1 MPGRCVA
8 EWFTLLLA
16 YKEGSDIYACNG
28 RKFVK
33 SVNLELTNT
42 WKGSQTILVA
52 LVLPVTESKHDSD
65 VTRIA
70 RGNWTLSVTEFYLP
84 SSRKICAYRKLIK
97 VEYKEKDVSE
107 WTNFNIGK
115 Q

>member
-1 MPGRCVA
+1 MPGRCFA

-42 WKGSQTILVA
+42 
-52 LVLPVTESKHDSD
+52 
-65 VTRIA
+65 
-70 RGNWTLSVTEFYLP
+70 
-84 SSRKICAYRKLIK
+84 
-97 VEYKEKDVSE
+97 
-107 WTNFNIGK
+107 
-115 Q
+115 

>member
-16 YKEGSDIYACNG
+16 YKKGSDIYACNG

-42 WKGSQTILVA
+42 
-52 LVLPVTESKHDSD
+52 
-65 VTRIA
+65 
-70 RGNWTLSVTEFYLP
+70 
-84 SSRKICAYRKLIK
+84 
-97 VEYKEKDVSE
+97 
-107 WTNFNIGK
+107 
-115 Q
+115 